1 MLSAIATAQDT
12 LIIKTVGTLLSFYFS
27 FFLLCAYL
35 YTLHLDAYNKQQQQQ
50 KLFTSA
56 NKSLGS
62 MEMMM
67 STNDGDEKK

>member
-1 MLSAIATAQDT
+1 
-12 LIIKTVGTLLSFYFS
+12 
-27 FFLLCAYL
+27 
-35 YTLHLDAYNKQQQQQ
+35 LDAYNKQQQQH

-56 NKSLGS
+56 NKSLGP